1 MQRLNG
7 FKSHCGTLFYCSR
20 HMLST
25 TLVTTCRNR
34 STFLALNS
42 YSAVFRSSSPRPIT
56 FLRRQRLPAV
66 LQSLNFSQQ
75 SSLTR
80 IRKSIPDELWAIIIL
95 GKNAD
100 EKLEL
105 YIPLKTSFRMAFNL
119 NILLFLMQI
128 RRSNLVVMGKIQKNI

>member
-20 HMLST
+20 HMLSA

-42 YSAVFRSSSPRPIT
+42 YSTVFRYSSPRPIT
-56 FLRRQRLPAV
+56 FLRRQCIPAV

-100 EKLEL
+100 EKVEL
-105 YIPLKTSFRMAFNL
+105 HIPLQTSFRMAFTC
-119 NILLFLMQI
+119 IFCFFLC
-128 RRSNLVVMGKIQKNI
+128 

>member
-42 YSAVFRSSSPRPIT
+42 YSAVFHSSSPRPFT
-56 FLRRQRLPAV
+56 FLRRQRLPSV

-100 EKLEL
+100 HDERLEL
-105 YIPLKTSFRMAFNL
+105 YIPLKTSFRMVFNL
-119 NILLFLMQI
+119 NILLFLC
-128 RRSNLVVMGKIQKNI
+128 K

>member
-1 MQRLNG
+1 MHRLNG

-42 YSAVFRSSSPRPIT
+42 YSAVFRSSCPRPIT

-75 SSLTR
+75 SSLKR

-100 EKLEL
+100 EKLL

-119 NILLFLMQI
+119 NILFFLMQI
-128 RRSNLVVMGKIQKNI
+128 SRSNLVVMGKIQKNI